1 MKTETGQTYRGEDYG
16 LILMPKT
23 RRTEPAELKG
33 FRIEWGSYY
42 GDILS
47 FGEFNGHEGLDIRW
61 MDGKKCEL
69 NMARNPQIVNCRNV
83 ILNVVKNLLKSK
95 QKIH

>member
-23 RRTEPAELKG
+23 RMTEPAELKG

-47 FGEFNGHEGLDIRW
+47 FGEFNGHEEMDIRW
-61 MDGKKCEL
+61 M
-69 NMARNPQIVNCRNV
+69 ARNAN
-83 ILNVVKNLLKSK
+83 
-95 QKIH
+95 

>member
-23 RRTEPAELKG
+23 RRTEPAGLKG

-61 MDGKKCEL
+61 M
-69 NMARNPQIVNCRNV
+69 ARNAN
-83 ILNVVKNLLKSK
+83 
-95 QKIH
+95 

>member
-1 MKTETGQTYRGEDYG
+1 
-16 LILMPKT
+16 MPKT

-47 FGEFNGHEGLDIRW
+47 FGEFNGHEGMDIRW
-61 MDGKKCEL
+61 M
-69 NMARNPQIVNCRNV
+69 ARNLQIVNCRNV
-83 ILNVVKNLLKSK
+83 ILNVVKNLLKSVGTRIC
-95 QKIH
+95 QFMYRRYLFHIILPY